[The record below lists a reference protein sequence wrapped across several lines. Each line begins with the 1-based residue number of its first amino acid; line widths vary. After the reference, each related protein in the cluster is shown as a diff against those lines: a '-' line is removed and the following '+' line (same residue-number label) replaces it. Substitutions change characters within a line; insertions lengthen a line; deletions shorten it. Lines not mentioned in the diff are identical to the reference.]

1 MKYLSTYI
9 RSFLAVAITA
19 FPLLGC
25 AAKTA
30 LVYEPKGDRQ
40 CESGGLTAQQSAAK
54 LANVGIDV
62 LVSLCGN
69 KTGISMMTMCG
80 GPTSNILLHRIGAVY
95 ENDAKA
101 LGFESVNRLSSGTG
115 DEGYAITPC
124 DE

>member
-9 RSFLAVAITA
+9 LSFLAVAITA
-19 FPLLGC
+19 FSLLGC

-54 LANVGIDV
+54 LTNVSIDV
-62 LVSLCGN
+62 LASLCGN
-69 KTGISMMTMCG
+69 KTGISMMAMCG
-80 GPTSNILLHRIGAVY
+80 APTSNILLHRIDATYVD
-95 ENDAKA
+95 DAKA
-101 LGFESVNRLSSGTG
+101 LGFENVNRLSSGTG